1 MEKKQAAE
9 VYSESVRR
17 ETSAGL
23 VQSDTRNANQ
33 IVVSVNVEAKG
44 KAKFRLT
51 YEELLKR
58 HLSRYQH
65 IVHVNLDQV
74 VDDFSIEVNVHE
86 SLPVVRVHVPEL
98 KTDPN
103 AVSSQVD
110 ENKFSTVEHDI
121 DGDPSKVRVLFRP
134 DPVVQKQMLGGQHDK
149 EGLNGQFIVEYDV
162 DRKNE
167 GNDVQVTSYALKC

>member
-1 MEKKQAAE
+1 MEKTRAAE
-9 VYSESVRR
+9 VYSESVRM

-33 IVVSVNVEAKG
+33 IVVSVNVEPQG

-58 HLSRYQH
+58 HLAKYQH
-65 IVHVNLDQV
+65 VIHVNLDQV
-74 VDDFSIEVNVHE
+74 VEEFSIQVNINE

-103 AVSSQVD
+103 AISSKVD
-110 ENKFSTVEHDI
+110 ENKYSKVELNV
-121 DGDPSKVRVLFRP
+121 DGDPSKVRIRFHP
-134 DPVVQKQMLGGQHDK
+134 DQQLQKQMLDGQHDK

-167 GNDVQVTSYALKC
+167 GNDVQVILGSPA